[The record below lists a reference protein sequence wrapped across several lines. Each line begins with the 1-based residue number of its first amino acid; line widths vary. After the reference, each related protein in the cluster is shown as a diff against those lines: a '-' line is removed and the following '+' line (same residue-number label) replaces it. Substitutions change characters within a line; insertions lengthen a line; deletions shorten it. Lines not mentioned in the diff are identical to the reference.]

1 MKFSHIADCHIGGWR
16 DPKLKVLNSLAFEK
30 AVNLS
35 IEQKVDFILIAGD
48 LFNSALPGI
57 DKLKEVIILF
67 KKLKNLNIPVYLIA
81 GSHDFSPS
89 GKTML
94 DVIEE
99 ADLCI
104 NVVKGQVDEESKK
117 LKLNFTIDPKTGAKI
132 TGMLGRR
139 GMLEKSYY
147 EELDRTNLENEEGF
161 KIFMFH
167 TALTELKPKSLEN
180 MESSPISLLPKNFD
194 YYAGGHV
201 HIVEKMD
208 LVGYK
213 NVVYPGPLFPNS
225 FHELEELLGGGFYI
239 YDNGQIIRQEIMVK
253 PIKKVSFNV
262 KGKDPESVTG
272 EIISELEKIELDDA
286 LILLR
291 IKGELDTGKITQ
303 IDFRKIYE
311 FVYSKNAY
319 FIMRNT
325 SSLSSKEYEEI
336 KIQTKSSRIVEEE
349 LINEHVGQI
358 KVDEWDEGIEK
369 SMIKTLMR
377 SLSTNKVDGEKVYE
391 FEDRIKKEINHILEL

>member
-30 AVNLS
+30 AINLS
-35 IEQKVDFILIAGD
+35 IEQNVDFILIAGD

-57 DKLKEVIILF
+57 DKLKDVIKLF
-67 KKLKNLNIPVYLIA
+67 KKLKNLDIPVYLIA

-239 YDNGQIIRQEIMVK
+239 YDNGQVIRQEIQIK
-253 PIKKVSFNV
+253 PIKKITFNV

-272 EIISELEKIELDDA
+272 EIISELEKTKLDDA

-303 IDFRKIYE
+303 IDFRKIYK

-358 KVDEWDEGIEK
+358 KVDEWDESIEK

-377 SLSTNKVDGEKVYE
+377 SLSTNKVEGEKVYE